1 MLWTCRCPFSSA
13 MLGTCRCP
21 RRQLIYSGLVL
32 VTRYRP
38 WVNRGMMDSSCVP
51 PIATYGHISFGSI
64 YNVSR
69 WIHLVK
75 KIVYFFMRLGYLV
88 SHTMR
93 LPSLS
98 TAEPKFFGRGAS
110 TRLTHSQQAPVC
122 SCSVRRPQG

>member
-1 MLWTCRCPFSSA
+1 

-21 RRQLIYSGLVL
+21 CRQLIYSGLVL

-38 WVNRGMMDSSCVP
+38 MVNRGMMYLSCVP
-51 PIATYGHISFGSI
+51 PIVTYGHLSFGSI

-75 KIVYFFMRLGYLV
+75 YLYYFFMCLGYLV

-98 TAEPKFFGRGAS
+98 TAEPKFFAFGAS